1 MSSNWTMPD
10 SASVLRVNASRYD
23 RLRVQTGTGPNAGKF
38 RAIMSRVPSSAISSV
53 PFSGWFGDRAGA
65 EDYLVN
71 LVGQL
76 SPLWIR
82 TEQNEYINFEQFD
95 QIEVRQQSGG
105 QNDGKWK
112 AYATRIVGGAE
123 EIEDISNWKA
133 GRAGAEA
140 VAQQVA
146 DALDAVQL
154 RLSASIAAAGGG

>member
-1 MSSNWTMPD
+1 MANWTTPE
-10 SASVLRVNASRYD
+10 SSSVLRVNAARYD
-23 RLRVQTGTGPNAGKF
+23 RLRVQAGTGPNAGKF
-38 RAIMSRVPSSAISSV
+38 RAVMSRVPASAISSV

-65 EDYLVN
+65 EDYIAN

-76 SPLWIR
+76 GPIWIR

-95 QIEVRQQSGG
+95 HIEVRQQSGG
-105 QNDGKWK
+105 ENDGKWK

-123 EIEDISNWKA
+123 ELEDISNWKA
-133 GRAGAEA
+133 GRAGAGA

-154 RLSASIAAAGGG
+154 RLFAAMASAGGG